1 MNIAD
6 KDAKTGL
13 NQFCQ
18 RYCSRPVTKT
28 DIIYTTT
35 KFGDNQ
41 FQAIVKL
48 NCFEGQEYAGELAAN
63 TKEAEKSAAQQAL
76 QAYANVIAS
85 LPASGSAPKKTSAP
99 LGPGS
104 LAGRG
109 AGQFGAPGGP
119 AGRNLGAV
127 GQNAPHAVGGPLV
140 GAPGSAPPAGGAAK
154 ASAPGSKEGNPALT
168 DKVVLNGACMKIAK
182 RALQK
187 GETIYETVQL
197 GIGQTPAGFTSTVQ
211 LKCLPGAWADKVFAG
226 QIYANKHGAEQSAAT
241 AALAAIMKDEELSAL
256 AAKATA
262 GPSSSKSGR
271 AGGKGKK
278 KGEGKDGE
286 NAGGWSFIPSG
297 PDLPREPL
305 PEGQS
310 DSMVKGEVVQWKG
323 SHGWVSPTE
332 PVKHDLATRRGGKV
346 YVAKQDLVGCD
357 ALEEGTSVQFKLY
370 VDASGIGAEEVTK
383 L

>member
-1 MNIAD
+1 MDIAD

-28 DIIYTTT
+28 DIVYTTT
-35 KFGDNQ
+35 KFGTNQ

-63 TKEAEKSAAQQAL
+63 TKAAEKSAAQQAL
-76 QAYANVIAS
+76 QAYANGIAS
-85 LPASGSAPKKTSAP
+85 LPTPGSAPKKTSAP
-99 LGPGS
+99 LGPGV
-104 LAGRG
+104 LGGRG

-119 AGRNLGAV
+119 SGPGAAGAV
-127 GQNAPHAVGGPLV
+127 PADKAKTA
-140 GAPGSAPPAGGAAK
+140 APGSN
-154 ASAPGSKEGNPALT
+154 ENNPALT
-168 DKVVLNGACMKIAK
+168 DKVILNATCMKIAK

-211 LKCLPGAWADKVFAG
+211 LKCLPGEWANKVFTG

-241 AALAAIMKDEELSAL
+241 AALAAIMADEELSAM
-256 AAKATA
+256 ANAQ
-262 GPSSSKSGR
+262 PSASKSNGGR
-271 AGGKGKK
+271 TGGKGKGK

-286 NAGGWSFIPSG
+286 GGWTFIPSG

-310 DSMVKGEVVQWKG
+310 ESKVSGEVVQWKG
-323 SHGWVSPTE
+323 SHGWVKPDTE
-332 PVKHDLATRRGGKV
+332 VEHEMATRRGGKV
-346 YVAKQDLVGCD
+346 YVSKQDLVGCET
-357 ALEEGTSVQFKLY
+357 LEEGDKVLFRLY
-370 VDASGIGAEEVTK
+370 MDASGLGAEEVAK
-383 L
+383 Q

>member
-28 DIIYTTT
+28 DIVYTTT
-35 KFGDNQ
+35 KFGTNQ

-63 TKEAEKSAAQQAL
+63 TKAAEKSAAQQAL

-85 LPASGSAPKKTSAP
+85 LPASGTAPKKTSAP
-99 LGPGS
+99 LGPGV

-119 AGRNLGAV
+119 SGPGAAGAV
-127 GQNAPHAVGGPLV
+127 S
-140 GAPGSAPPAGGAAK
+140 GAPTPADKAK
-154 ASAPGSKEGNPALT
+154 AAAPGSKENNPALT
-168 DKVVLNGACMKIAK
+168 DKVILNATCMKIAK

-211 LKCLPGAWADKVFAG
+211 LKCLPGDWANKVFTG

-241 AALAAIMKDEELSAL
+241 AALAAIMADEELSAM
-256 AAKATA
+256 ANAQ
-262 GPSSSKSGR
+262 PSASKSNGGR
-271 AGGKGKK
+271 TGRKGKGW

-286 NAGGWSFIPSG
+286 NVGGWTFIPSG

-305 PEGQS
+305 PDGQS
-310 DSMVKGEVVQWKG
+310 ESKVSGEVLQWKG
-323 SHGWVSPTE
+323 SHGWVKTNE
-332 PVKHDLATRRGGKV
+332 PVEHEMALRRGGKV
-346 YVAKQDLVGCD
+346 YVAKQDLVGAE
-357 ALEEGTSVQFKLY
+357 ALEEGDKVTFKLY
-370 VDASGIGAEEVTK
+370 VDASGLGAEEVTK
-383 L
+383 Q

>member
-28 DIIYTTT
+28 DIVYTTT
-35 KFGDNQ
+35 KFGTNQ

-85 LPASGSAPKKTSAP
+85 LPASGSAPKKSSSP

-119 AGRNLGAV
+119 AG
-127 GQNAPHAVGGPLV
+127 
-140 GAPGSAPPAGGAAK
+140 GAAPAAK
-154 ASAPGSKEGNPALT
+154 TAAPGSKENNPALT
-168 DKVVLNGACMKIAK
+168 DKVILNATCMKIAK

-211 LKCLPGAWADKVFAG
+211 LKCLPSEWANKVFAG

-241 AALAAIMKDEELSAL
+241 AALAAIMADEELSAL
-256 AAKATA
+256 ASKATA
-262 GPSSSKSGR
+262 GPSSTKSGR

-286 NAGGWSFIPSG
+286 NVGGWTFVPSG
-297 PDLPREPL
+297 PDLPREQL

-310 DSMVKGEVVQWKG
+310 DELVKGEVLQWKG
-323 SHGWVSPTE
+323 SHGWVKPTE
-332 PVKHDLATRRGGKV
+332 PVKHDLASRRGGKV
-346 YVAKQDLVGCD
+346 YVSKQDLVDCET
-357 ALEEGTSVQFKLY
+357 LEEGNSVQFKLY
-370 VDASGIGAEEVTK
+370 VDASGLGAEQVSK
-383 L
+383 V